1 MQRHKIGII
10 GGTGKEGA
18 GLAARMSFAGHHV
31 TIGSRVLEKAQRCAQ
46 EFMTLNRLKMAAG
59 SNRDAVLASDI
70 VILTVPFNSQLA
82 TLESVKFELQGKLLV
97 DATVPLMPPKV
108 SQVQLPKEGSAVVMA
123 QKLLGNGVRVVSA
136 FQNVSAHYLRDLS
149 HPIDCDVIVCGND
162 ETACDTII
170 ELARSIRVRA
180 FYGGALCNSAA
191 IEALTSVLI
200 AINRR
205 YKVFASGIQ
214 ISGVPSST

>member
-1 MQRHKIGII
+1 MQHHKIGII